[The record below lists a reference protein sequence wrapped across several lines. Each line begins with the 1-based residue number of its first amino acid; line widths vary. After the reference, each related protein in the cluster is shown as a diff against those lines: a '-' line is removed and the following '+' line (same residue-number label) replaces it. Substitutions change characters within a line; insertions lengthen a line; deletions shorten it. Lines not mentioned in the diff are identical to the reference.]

1 MLDVMPSATQVM
13 IPAASRMNA
22 STIQTRIQR
31 GSSRNVTNLHS
42 GACYASLLS
51 TTGTT
56 IHPTTSAT
64 RSIIGCCVETPIPID
79 TA

>member
-1 MLDVMPSATQVM
+1 MLDVMPSTTQVM
-13 IPAASRMNA
+13 MPAASRMNA

-31 GSSRNVTNLHS
+31 GNSRNVTKLPS

-51 TTGTT
+51 ATGTT
-56 IHPTTSAT
+56 IQPTTSAT

>member
-13 IPAASRMNA
+13 IPAASTMNA

-31 GSSRNVTNLHS
+31 GSSRNVINLPS

-56 IHPTTSAT
+56 IHPTTSAMRNIT
-64 RSIIGCCVETPIPID
+64 GSCVKIPIPID